1 MIGSEDR
8 TIGEHIYTVRQLSA
22 TPAYSLLN
30 KLLKIV
36 GPSFGALSDDGG
48 LQKAVQELVT
58 RMDEGE
64 VTKIIKTMISC
75 CEVQLPEG
83 KGVMPLDKIFET
95 HFHGGNLGEMFK
107 LLLAVLEV
115 NYADFFDLLANAKTK
130 AAAMVASGQALKS
143 QSVFGGL
150 AGA

>member
-22 TPAYSLLN
+22 TPAYTLLN

-48 LQKAVQELVT
+48 LQKAVQELVS

-75 CEVQLPEG
+75 CEVNLPDG
-83 KGVMPLDKIFET
+83 RGIMPLDKVFET
-95 HFHGGNLGEMFK
+95 HFHGGNLSEMFK

-115 NYADFFDLLANAKTK
+115 NYADFFASMGNVKAKALAMLAN
-130 AAAMVASGQALKS
+130 GQALKS
-143 QSVFGGL
+143 PSASGGPS
-150 AGA
+150 GA